1 MIAREYVAEQGESTM
16 KPAKDRA
23 KILVVYKDTSDLL
36 MVSSQLRDYNVEALY
51 ARSVALAE
59 EALLRWSFELV
70 IIDHAM
76 TGVMNVGGMELAKY
90 VKRYWPATKIVF
102 LLAHQNEEVRQGALD
117 VGVEHILVKT
127 SEVQKIGATVLDV
140 VRGQKPHRNF
150 GFSCAA
156 EMG

>member
-1 MIAREYVAEQGESTM
+1 M

-23 KILVVYKDTSDLL
+23 KILVVYKHPSDLL
-36 MVSSQLRDYNVEALY
+36 MVSCQLRDYNVEALS

-70 IIDHAM
+70 IIDHSM
-76 TGVMNVGGMELAKY
+76 TGVMNVGGLELVKY

-102 LLAHQNEEVRQGALD
+102 LLAHENEEARQGALD

-127 SEVQKIGATVLDV
+127 SDAHKIGAAVLDV
-140 VRGQKPHRNF
+140 VRGRKPQQNF

-156 EMG
+156 ELG